1 MPVIM
6 RKFALGRQP
15 WTCLDPFLFCV
26 HHVDRYP
33 AGTPEMG
40 PDPSLLQGRSLGQD
54 FSYQEGWS
62 MYHGTKV
69 PGFPA
74 HPHCGF
80 ETVTVTRRGVIDH
93 SDSLGATARYGEGDV
108 QWLTTGRGV
117 QHSEMFP
124 LLDSENG
131 NPMEL
136 FQIWLNLPRASKAAQ
151 PHFAM
156 LWNPQI
162 PTLHITARP
171 LNPSGAI
178 SASTTTVA
186 QQPEPEPETPSSAA
200 FHSIRVIAGST
211 GYFPNP
217 SSPQLFI
224 DAPPPPPESWASHPD
239 SDVAIWVIRVAAGCT
254 LTLPKA
260 SSGSAANRCLYYYE
274 GEAVVLIGDA
284 REELRARHGA
294 VVDPTADLPVTA
306 PEAHAAHLLLLQGRP
321 IGEPVEKHGPFVMN
335 TVAEIEKA
343 YTQYRKTRFGGWPF
357 PTMDPVHPSER
368 KRFAKH
374 ADGKV
379 EHPTDA

>member
-117 QHSEMFP
+117 
-124 LLDSENG
+124 
-131 NPMEL
+131 
-136 FQIWLNLPRASKAAQ
+136 
-151 PHFAM
+151 
-156 LWNPQI
+156 
-162 PTLHITARP
+162 RP
-171 LNPSGAI
+171 LAHHSLTHSSELA
-178 SASTTTVA
+178 TV
-186 QQPEPEPETPSSAA
+186 S
-200 FHSIRVIAGST
+200 
-211 GYFPNP
+211 
-217 SSPQLFI
+217 
-224 DAPPPPPESWASHPD
+224 
-239 SDVAIWVIRVAAGCT
+239 
-254 LTLPKA
+254 
-260 SSGSAANRCLYYYE
+260 
-274 GEAVVLIGDA
+274 
-284 REELRARHGA
+284 
-294 VVDPTADLPVTA
+294 
-306 PEAHAAHLLLLQGRP
+306 
-321 IGEPVEKHGPFVMN
+321 
-335 TVAEIEKA
+335 
-343 YTQYRKTRFGGWPF
+343 
-357 PTMDPVHPSER
+357 
-368 KRFAKH
+368 
-374 ADGKV
+374 
-379 EHPTDA
+379 